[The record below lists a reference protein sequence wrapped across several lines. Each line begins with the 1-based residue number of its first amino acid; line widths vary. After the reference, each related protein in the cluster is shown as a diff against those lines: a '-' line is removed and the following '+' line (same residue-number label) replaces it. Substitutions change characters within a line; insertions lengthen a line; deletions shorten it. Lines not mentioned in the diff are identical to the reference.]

1 MHVVVVESPAKAKT
15 INKYLGPDFKVL
27 ASYGHIRD
35 LPSKDGSV
43 RPDEDFAMDW
53 EIDARSAKQVKEI
66 ADAMKGADGLYLATD
81 PDREGEAIAWHVR
94 EVLDKK
100 KLLTGKMVKRVVFN
114 EITKTAILEA
124 FSHPRELDDELV
136 DAYMARRALDYLV
149 GFTLSPVLWRK
160 LPGSR
165 SAGRVQSVALRL
177 LCERETEIEAFRPQ
191 EYWSVD
197 GQFDTGK
204 GIMVTAHLTH
214 LNGDKLDKM
223 SLKTEADAKRA
234 QAAIESGP
242 FSVAKIEKKQTR
254 RNPPPPFTTSTLQQ
268 DAARKLHFS
277 AKKTMQVAQR
287 LYEGVNIGGETVG
300 LITYMRTDGVT
311 MAGEAMHACR
321 ALISKSYGEA
331 YLPDQPRV
339 YKTKAKNA
347 QEAHEAIRPT
357 DVTRKPKDMSGHLD
371 ADQMKLYDLI
381 WKRTLAC
388 QMEPVVLDQV
398 AVDIAQA
405 EHTVVM
411 RATGSMIAF
420 DGFYR
425 VYSEARDDDVVAED
439 DASEDGRIL
448 PDMNEGQALK
458 LDEVLPEQHFTQPP
472 PRFSEAS
479 LVKKLEELGI
489 GRPSTYASIISV
501 LQDRNYV
508 TLDKRRFFPEDRGRL
523 VTTFLTSFFERYVEY
538 GFTADLEEKLDDIS
552 GGRIAW
558 KTVLEEFWRNFSA
571 AVEGIKEL
579 RVREVLDTL
588 DEVLAPHFFPAPEHE
603 GDADPRKCPTCG
615 DGRLSLKLGK
625 FGAFIGCSH
634 YPECRFTR
642 PLVSPGN
649 GDGDPAITELESG
662 PKVLGTDPT
671 TNLEVSLRKGPYG
684 VYVQLGDI
692 DPEDKKFKPKRS
704 SLPTGESPAEL
715 TFERALGLLSLP
727 RKIGP
732 HPEDQQMIQAGMGRF
747 GPYLQYAGMYVS
759 LKEDD
764 PVHIGLNRAV
774 TLIAES
780 GKSPPLEVGKHP
792 DDKKPI
798 LLKVGRWGPFITHGR
813 DRANL
818 PKDLDKDNLTLEKAI
833 ELINAKAKPK
843 KAPKKTAAKKPA
855 EKKAATKKPAAKK
868 AAAKKKPAVKKKAAS
883 EEATS

>member
-15 INKYLGPDFKVL
+15 INKYLGADYKVL

-43 RPDEDFAMDW
+43 RPDEGFAMDW
-53 EIDARSAKQVKEI
+53 EVDSRSAKQVKEI

-94 EVLDKK
+94 EVLEKK
-100 KLLTGKMVKRVVFN
+100 KLLKDKEVKRVVFN
-114 EITKTAILEA
+114 EITKSAIQDA
-124 FSHPRELDDELV
+124 FNQPRDLDNELV

-177 LCERETEIEAFRPQ
+177 ICERETEIEAFRPQ
-191 EYWSVD
+191 EYWSVQ
-197 GQFDTGK
+197 GTFDTGS
-204 GIMVTAHLTH
+204 GVMVDANLTH
-214 LNGDKLDKM
+214 LNGEKLDKM
-223 SLKTEADAKRA
+223 SLGNEEAAMKAK
-234 QAAIESGP
+234 AAIESGP
-242 FSVAKIEKKQTR
+242 FSVAKIEKKKSR

-268 DAARKLHFS
+268 DASRKLHFS

-311 MAGEAMHACR
+311 MANEAMNACR
-321 ALISKSYGEA
+321 SLIGKSYGEA
-331 YLPDQPRV
+331 YLPDQPRI
-339 YKTKAKNA
+339 YKSKAKNA

-357 DVTRKPKDMSGHLD
+357 DVFRKPKDMAGHLD

-381 WKRTLAC
+381 WKRTMAC

-425 VYSEARDDDVVAED
+425 VYHEASDTSAED
-439 DASEDGRIL
+439 DDRIL
-448 PDMNEGQALK
+448 PDMKEGQAMALTN
-458 LDEVLPEQHFTQPP
+458 VLPEQHFTQPP

-508 TLDKRRFFPEDRGRL
+508 VLDKRRFIPEDRGRV

-538 GFTADLEEKLDDIS
+538 SFTADLEEQLDDIS
-552 GGRIAW
+552 GGRIDW
-558 KTVLEEFWRNFSA
+558 KAVLDEFWRNFSA
-571 AVEGIKEL
+571 AVDGIKEL

-588 DEVLAPHFFPAPEHE
+588 DEVLAPHFFPEPEKE
-603 GDADPRKCPTCG
+603 GDADPRKCPTCD

-625 FGAFIGCSH
+625 FGAFIGCSN

-642 PLVSPGN
+642 PLVTPGN
-649 GDGDPAITELESG
+649 GDEDPFAAELEKG
-662 PKVLGTDPT
+662 PKVLGIDPET
-671 TNLEVSLRKGPYG
+671 QLEVTLRKGPYG
-684 VYVQLGDI
+684 VYVQRGEA

-704 SLPTGESPAEL
+704 SLPKGENPAEL

-732 HPEDQQMIQAGMGRF
+732 HPEDQQMIQAGIGRF

-764 PVHIGLNRAV
+764 PVEVGLNRAV

-780 GKSPPLEVGKHP
+780 GKTPPVEIGKHP
-792 DDKKPI
+792 DDKKPVLMKI
-798 LLKVGRWGPFITHGR
+798 GRWGPYVTHGR

-818 PKDLDKDNLTLEKAI
+818 PKDLDKDDVTLEKAV
-833 ELINAKAKPK
+833 ELIAAKAKGGKK
-843 KAPKKTAAKKPA
+843 KAPAK
-855 EKKAATKKPAAKK
+855 KKAAPKKKAAAKKPAAKK
-868 AAAKKKPAVKKKAAS
+868 KAPAKKKAAS
-883 EEATS
+883 

>member
-15 INKYLGPDFKVL
+15 INKYLGPEFKVL

-100 KLLTGKMVKRVVFN
+100 KLLKDKTVKRVVFN

-136 DAYMARRALDYLV
+136 NAYMARRALDYLV

-197 GQFDTGK
+197 SQFDTGK

-223 SLKTEADAKRA
+223 SLKTESDAKRA

-242 FSVAKIEKKQTR
+242 FSVAKIEKKKTR

-398 AVDIAQA
+398 AVDIAHA

-425 VYSEARDDDVVAED
+425 VYSEARDDDVQVD
-439 DASEDGRIL
+439 DDGSEDGRIL
-448 PDMNEGQALK
+448 PDMTEGQALK

-649 GDGDPAITELESG
+649 GDGDPAIAELESG

-780 GKSPPLEVGKHP
+780 GKSPPVEVGKHP

-843 KAPKKTAAKKPA
+843 KAPKKAAS
-855 EKKAATKKPAAKK
+855 KKPAAKK
-868 AAAKKKPAVKKKAAS
+868 PAAKKTTAKKKPAAKKKAAS
-883 EEATS
+883 EEVTS